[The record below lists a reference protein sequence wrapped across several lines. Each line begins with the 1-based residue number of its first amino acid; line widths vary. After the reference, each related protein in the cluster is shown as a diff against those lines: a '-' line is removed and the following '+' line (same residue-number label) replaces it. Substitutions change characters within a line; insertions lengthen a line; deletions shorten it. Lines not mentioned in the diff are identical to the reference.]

1 MRSGLVLLVLSSLA
15 FASCA
20 QRAAARVA
28 GDGEFVLELGGAGR
42 SLATSLKNCKV
53 ELLPAPEPLPAPVV
67 ETEPPAKDP
76 VRTPSPK
83 SESEREVPPDPLRT
97 LVVAPQDAAA
107 NWFEVELGPQET
119 LMDVASKHL
128 GSAKRFKEI
137 MTLNGFTDRDTRRLK
152 AGTRIK
158 VPKAAGGAA
167 R

>member
-1 MRSGLVLLVLSSLA
+1 MA

-20 QRAAARVA
+20 QRSAARVA

-53 ELLPAPEPLPAPVV
+53 ELLPAPEPLPVPVV
-67 ETEPPAKDP
+67 ETESVAKDP
-76 VRTPSPK
+76 AKSSPSKPV
-83 SESEREVPPDPLRT
+83 EATAERPSDPLPT
-97 LVVAPQDAAA
+97 PAVAPKDATA
-107 NWFEVELGPQET
+107 NFFEVELGPQET
-119 LMDVASKHL
+119 LMDVAAKHL

-137 MTLNGFTDRDTRRLK
+137 MTLNGFSDRDTRRLK

-158 VPKAAGGAA
+158 VPKAANGTP